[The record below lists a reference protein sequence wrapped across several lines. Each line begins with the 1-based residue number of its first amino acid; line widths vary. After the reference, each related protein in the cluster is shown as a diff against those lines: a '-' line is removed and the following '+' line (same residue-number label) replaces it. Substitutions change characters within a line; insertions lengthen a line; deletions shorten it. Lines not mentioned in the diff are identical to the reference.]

1 MIRCLASSAMAG
13 LMFASAFANAAEPV
27 VAAEAEPTT
36 RVFVAERISV
46 EPIPDHCAVEAKRT
60 GELSCISLD
69 SLFRATYRVVQ
80 PVIGG
85 VADEEVQFTVADHYG
100 FPRFARFRHALLF
113 IGTDAQH
120 GNWLHKYQAIPV
132 QRTASGEWVTCGDQK
147 YEAQSGTLLAA
158 AEPMTFPEPWVRLRD
173 LPEFER
179 ELMRDAAR
187 DAPGTY
193 RVSRG
198 KLYCLRGVRIA
209 DAYGI
214 VRDGV
219 MQARG
224 VSLPSWPTG
233 G

>member
-1 MIRCLASSAMAG
+1 MIRFVASTAMAT
-13 LMFASAFANAAEPV
+13 LMFASALASAAEPV
-27 VAAEAEPTT
+27 VAPEVEPTT

-46 EPIPDHCAVEAKRT
+46 EPIPDHCAAEAKRT

-80 PVIGG
+80 PVMGG
-85 VADEEVQFTVADHYG
+85 VADEEVQFRVADHYG

-132 QRTASGEWVTCGDQK
+132 QRTASGEWATCGDQK
-147 YEAQSGTLLAA
+147 YEGQGGTLLAA

-187 DAPGTY
+187 DAADTY

-209 DAYGI
+209 DAYRI
-214 VRDGV
+214 VREGV

-224 VSLPSWPTG
+224 VLLPSWPTG
-233 G
+233 D